1 MMKYLY
7 CFLELLVLLILWFL
21 SIGIIA
27 GIPIYI
33 IATANSISETEMLD
47 NLMQHPWLALI
58 FNILSVV
65 ATLFAVY
72 LFYAMFGGKVKDLG
86 FSLRGRVKDFGWGA
100 LYGTGTMLLGF
111 LVLLTFGII
120 TIEWGSTALADIL
133 IFLPIFFCVA
143 VMEEALSRGAM
154 INICLKHSNKAVAL
168 IVSSL
173 IFAVMHIM
181 NTGISWIG
189 CCNLLL
195 AGLFMG
201 MYYIYQRNLWFPIAL
216 HLTWNFV
223 QGPVLGFA
231 VSGTTTPQMII
242 QHPNGAALWTG
253 GEFGFEGSLVGVI
266 ILCAATIAV
275 YFHFRRKPA
284 PIPIPLSIFPESSVQ
299 SPPEAPD
306 YP

>member
-1 MMKYLY
+1 MKYLR
-7 CFLELLVLLILWFL
+7 CFLELLVLLIIWSL

-27 GIPIYI
+27 GIPMFMIVAARSMPI
-33 IATANSISETEMLD
+33 TEILD
-47 NLMQHPWLALI
+47 NLMHHPWLALI
-58 FNILSVV
+58 FHILSVIG
-65 ATLFAVY
+65 TFIAVY
-72 LFYAMFGGKVKDLG
+72 LFYAIFGGSVKDLG
-86 FSLRGRVKDFGWGA
+86 FSLRGRVRDFGWGA

-111 LVLLTFGII
+111 LILLVFGII
-120 TIEWGSTALADIL
+120 TIEWGSSALASIL

-143 VMEEALSRGAM
+143 LSEEVLCRGAM

-173 IFAVMHIM
+173 IFAVMHIL

-231 VSGTTTPQMII
+231 VSGTSTPQMIT
-242 QHPNGAALWTG
+242 QHPDGAALWTG
-253 GEFGFEGSLVGVI
+253 GAFGFEGSLVGMI

-299 SPPEAPD
+299 SPPEALD